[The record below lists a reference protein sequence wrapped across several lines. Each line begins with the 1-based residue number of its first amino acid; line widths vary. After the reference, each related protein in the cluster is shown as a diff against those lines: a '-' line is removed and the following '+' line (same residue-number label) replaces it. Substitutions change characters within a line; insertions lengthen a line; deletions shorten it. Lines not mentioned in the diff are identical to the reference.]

1 MKTLRQRARRTSTR
15 RYLTGSATTTFCSS
29 KATFKGRLKPISGPA
44 PASPSPAQFAS
55 AVRIFRRSLRWP
67 RSGRGLNVGCDHVG
81 DGAEAIEPEIE
92 CCIVEG
98 LSVRRRDD
106 RSDMCRR
113 CLFMSGMGPRL
124 LKRILRGVS
133 EQYCFKTASNRACNF
148 DFKKSA
154 PLIRLLRVGLMPR
167 TFSTA
172 SVQARPS
179 CTTRGTSA

>member
-44 PASPSPAQFAS
+44 PASPSSAQFAS

-106 RSDMCRR
+106 RSDMRRR
-113 CLFMSGMGPRL
+113 C

-154 PLIRLLRVGLMPR
+154 PLIRLLRVGLVPR

>member
-106 RSDMCRR
+106 RSDMRRR
-113 CLFMSGMGPRL
+113 C

-154 PLIRLLRVGLMPR
+154 PLIRLLRVGLVPR
-167 TFSTA
+167 TFSTT